1 MARIPFVMRGAA
13 SAGLAVDAYVH
24 LDLAH
29 RYSPIASSILSE
41 GALFRI
47 EAAAAIFAAL
57 LVVFWR
63 HRAGD
68 AFAWLTAAAGLAAI
82 LFYRYIDPGSLGPLP
97 DMYEPIWFTS
107 KVWAL
112 IGQAIAI
119 TALTALIVGQRGSH
133 SGRRLGPAAGDSP
146 GHA

>member
-13 SAGLAVDAYVH
+13 AAGLAVDAYVH
-24 LDLAH
+24 LELAH

-47 EAAAAIFAAL
+47 EAAAIFAAL

-119 TALTALIVGQRGSH
+119 TALTALIAARRRTH
-133 SGRRLGPAAGDSP
+133 SGQRLGPADG
-146 GHA
+146 

>member
-1 MARIPFVMRGAA
+1 MRGAA
-13 SAGLAVDAYVH
+13 AAGLAVDAYVH
-24 LDLAH
+24 LELAH

-47 EAAAAIFAAL
+47 EAAAIFAAL

-119 TALTALIVGQRGSH
+119 TALTALIAARRRTH
-133 SGRRLGPAAGDSP
+133 SGQRLGPADG
-146 GHA
+146 